1 MDVQHSEMIVS
12 SDYEAGYVPLL
23 FTPLADLPSN
33 KLYPIPESYVYTQQM
48 PPAVSCDHIL
58 HYYTDRIRVLC
69 KGVIFVFRIQA
80 SSSDTTGTS
89 TDGKSQVTTK

>member
-1 MDVQHSEMIVS
+1 MLQVP
-12 SDYEAGYVPLL
+12 SDCEAGYVPLL

-33 KLYPIPESYVYTQQM
+33 KLYPIPESYVYTQQT
-48 PPAVSCDHIL
+48 PPPPVSCDHAL
-58 HYYTDRIRVLC
+58 HHYSNRTCVLY
-69 KGVIFVFRIQA
+69 KGVIFIFHTQP

>member
-1 MDVQHSEMIVS
+1 MLQVS
-12 SDYEAGYVPLL
+12 GDYEAGYVPLL

-48 PPAVSCDHIL
+48 PPPVSYDHII
-58 HYYTDRIRVLC
+58 HYCTDRTSVLY
-69 KGVIFVFRIQA
+69 KGVVFVFHTQP

-89 TDGKSQVTTK
+89 TDGKSQVTTKYVRLS